1 MKTRL
6 YRLLGLIV
14 LLVSIGS
21 VTGASA
27 QSQSSAHQEN
37 SPSLYKRL
45 GGYDALAAVTDDFV
59 GRLVSDKQLARFFGG
74 VSRDSQKRIRQLVLD
89 QLCAATG
96 GPCIYIGRSMRT
108 VHEGLGITEAD
119 WNVAVKHL
127 GETLEKFKVGKAEQA
142 DLLKI
147 LGPLKADIVDKK

>member
-1 MKTRL
+1 MKIRF
-6 YRLLGLIV
+6 YRLLGLSL
-14 LLVSIGS
+14 LLVLVGSIG
-21 VTGASA
+21 AAHA
-27 QSQSSAHQEN
+27 QSQSAAHQES

-59 GRLVSDKQLARFFGG
+59 GRLVADKQLARFFGG

-108 VHEGLGITEAD
+108 VHEGLGITEND

-127 GETLEKFKVGKAEQA
+127 GETLEKFKVGKAEQD